1 MRFLLRSLFQ
11 KVSKM
16 LDGELSL
23 QEEPGHG
30 GGAAPGGAGGCPGPF
45 VCQCVSSP
53 ERFRGQR
60 PAART
65 EGARVGRQEPPGR
78 GRTGSPIALG
88 PSLSLSRSRREAV
101 ALQIRK
107 AAVLCHIRAKV

>member
-1 MRFLLRSLFQ
+1 MGEEQPQGARGAVPDPLCVNASLHQ
-11 KVSKM
+11 KGFGDS
-16 LDGELSL
+16 
-23 QEEPGHG
+23 
-30 GGAAPGGAGGCPGPF
+30 A
-45 VCQCVSSP
+45 
-53 ERFRGQR
+53 

>member
-30 GGAAPGGAGGCPGPF
+30 GGAAPGGAGGCPRPF

-53 ERFRGQR
+53 ETFRGQR
-60 PAART
+60 PCGSHRGC
-65 EGARVGRQEPPGR
+65 EGGKAGATWPRADGLAHRPR
-78 GRTGSPIALG
+78 AF
-88 PSLSLSRSRREAV
+88 SLSLPEPEPKGSCR
-101 ALQIRK
+101 LTNP
-107 AAVLCHIRAKV
+107 